1 MSLDQAY
8 ALFNERRKANPLN
21 RGLAAGLQ
29 AYENPEIPRRSG
41 IGPIDQAAL
50 KSSVQQAIDRTTQQQ
65 QLLQD
70 ISAKQALG
78 LPTPTGTSAAAYNYL
93 AGRGQYPVNPIL
105 AGQPGSALTSPTVS
119 MPYEAA
125 TKVGSPTQSE
135 TSQAAANAPSKMPAT
150 NYGPAGMPKPSLMNQ
165 AIGTLGPI
173 ALGYNYLLPDPVKNY
188 LASGMSSLGS
198 YLGIGSP
205 AVAGPVADS
214 VVGSAPG
221 WGYSMD
227 AAAPAVT
234 SRSISAA
241 VPAAEYTGPGI
252 GEGVV
257 GATAAE
263 AAAPAAV
270 AEAGGADVL
279 GAVIAAGLGCFIT
292 TAATKH
298 GGQDDD
304 GEVLNTLRHFRDTY
318 MRKNKEKSKDV
329 DWYYKNAPRI
339 VSAIDKMP
347 DSDAV
352 YKKMYKQF
360 ILPAYHAIKDGQNE
374 RAYKIYKSL
383 VNYAESH
390 AGLERGKELTPRYG
404 KDAMAD
410 GGMTAF
416 ARGGIG
422 DLGDY
427 SDGGRL
433 LKGPGDGVSDSIP
446 ATIGGKQPARLA
458 DGEFVVPARIVSEL
472 GNGSTSA
479 GAKKLYAMM
488 DRIQTGRK
496 KSIGKGKVA
505 VNSRADKYLPA

>member
-8 ALFNERRKANPLN
+8 ALFNERRKANPLD

-78 LPTPTGTSAAAYNYL
+78 LPTPTGTSGAAYNYL
-93 AGRGQYPVNPIL
+93 MGRGQYPVNPIL

-135 TSQAAANAPSKMPAT
+135 TSQAAANAPSKMPAM
-150 NYGPAGMPKPSLMNQ
+150 NYGPANMPKPNMLNQ
-165 AIGTLGPI
+165 ALGTLGPMY
-173 ALGYNYLLPDPVKNY
+173 LGYKYLMPEAMKSSI
-188 LASGMSSLGS
+188 ASGISSLGS
-198 YLGIGSP
+198 ALGIGSAAYTP
-205 AVAGPVADS
+205 GAAYAGPAGAIS
-214 VVGSAPG
+214 EGLEIGGGFNPATASAATEAGAAETAGFTIDPITG
-221 WGYSMD
+221 ALVL
-227 AAAPAVT
+227 AAATPVGQNIIKGAGDIVGGAVKGAGDFVSNIFGGFGFKDGGET
-234 SRSISAA
+234 KDGLSAA
-241 VPAAEYTGPGI
+241 
-252 GEGVV
+252 
-257 GATAAE
+257 
-263 AAAPAAV
+263 
-270 AEAGGADVL
+270 
-279 GAVIAAGLGCFIT
+279 
-292 TAATKH
+292 
-298 GGQDDD
+298 
-304 GEVLNTLRHFRDTY
+304 
-318 MRKNKEKSKDV
+318 
-329 DWYYKNAPRI
+329 
-339 VSAIDKMP
+339 
-347 DSDAV
+347 
-352 YKKMYKQF
+352 
-360 ILPAYHAIKDGQNE
+360 
-374 RAYKIYKSL
+374 YKS
-383 VNYAESH
+383 
-390 AGLERGKELTPRYG
+390 T
-404 KDAMAD
+404 
-410 GGMTAF
+410 
-416 ARGGIG
+416 
-422 DLGDY
+422 LGDY